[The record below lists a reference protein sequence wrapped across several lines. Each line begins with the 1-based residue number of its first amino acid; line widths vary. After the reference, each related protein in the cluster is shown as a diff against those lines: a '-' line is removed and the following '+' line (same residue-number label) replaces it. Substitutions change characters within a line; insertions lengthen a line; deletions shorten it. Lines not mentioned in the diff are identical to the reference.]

1 VLINQGRV
9 TEFLIFFSFVVLF
22 VYYYRRFGK
31 NGEFSI
37 RKLPAIETMEQ
48 AIGRAT
54 EMGRPVQYSVPQVG
68 QVDAQSFAS
77 VILLG
82 HVAKLCAKFR
92 IPLNVGV
99 GWQEMFPM
107 ADATVRSA
115 YTTEGYPEGYKPDT
129 VKFYGTAI
137 HAAVLGDI
145 ARNEPAANFLIGG
158 LGYETV
164 LWVEAGARV
173 GAMQVGGTMNTA
185 QLPFIAAVAE
195 GILIGSEMFVAS
207 AEISPNAGSVA
218 SVMADEVL
226 KIAGLL
232 FLCLGSLLATIGNQ
246 TLIAILKM

>member
-1 VLINQGRV
+1 MLVNQGRV
-9 TEFLIFFSFVVLF
+9 TEFVVFFAFIVLF
-22 VYYYRRFGK
+22 AYYYRRFQK

-37 RKLPAIETMEQ
+37 RTLPAIETMEQ

-92 IPLNVGV
+92 IPLSVGV
-99 GWQEMFPM
+99 GWQEMYPM
-107 ADATVRSA
+107 AEATVRSA
-115 YTTEGYPEGYKPDT
+115 YTVEGYPEGFRPDT

-145 ARNEPAANFLIGG
+145 ARDEPAANFLIGG

-164 LWVEAGARV
+164 LWLEAGARV
-173 GAMQVGGTMNTA
+173 GAMQIGGTMNTA
-185 QLPFIAAVAE
+185 QLPFIAAAAE

-207 AEISPNAGSVA
+207 AALDPNAGSAA

-226 KIAGLL
+226 KKVGLL
-232 FLCLGSLLATIGNQ
+232 ILCLGSLMATIGSQ
-246 TLIAILKM
+246 TLLTILKM